1 MASGHQRMTCLPQ
14 QRLRRA
20 WAPTGDCRNWPG
32 RVMPGSVNRRTLHRS
47 GRRGSAMSNVQM
59 MRDLYDAL
67 GRGDM
72 PTTLGA
78 MDPGIEWRE
87 AEGNPYEPSGKAWRG
102 PDAVVQNL
110 FMRLATEW
118 DGFTVHPGEFHDAGS
133 VVVVEARYTGA
144 YKQTGKKLDAQ
155 VCHVWKIRDGKV
167 MSFQQYVNTPRSE
180 EHTSELQSLRHLLC
194 R

>member
-1 MASGHQRMTCLPQ
+1 
-14 QRLRRA
+14 
-20 WAPTGDCRNWPG
+20 
-32 RVMPGSVNRRTLHRS
+32 
-47 GRRGSAMSNVQM
+47 MSNVQM
-59 MRDLYDAL
+59 MKDLHDAL

-72 PTTLGA
+72 PATLGA

-87 AEGNPYEPSGKAWRG
+87 AEGNPYEPRGKAWRG

-118 DGFTVHPGEFHDAGS
+118 DGFTVHPQEFHDAGA
-133 VVVVEARYTGA
+133 VVVVEARYTGT

-167 MSFQQYVNTPRSE
+167 TSFQQYVDTAQ
-180 EHTSELQSLRHLLC
+180 LQDVEGAR
-194 R
+194 